1 MRKYLERMYAGA
13 GEEFRALLKEDLDRG
28 GKRFIITAN
37 PEILVMSEKDR
48 LIEEMLLNGDC
59 CIVPD
64 GIAVVKACTM
74 LNVPVTERITGVD
87 TAWWLLEEL
96 NSRCGSLYLLGATEQ
111 VIGLMEK
118 KIGSDYPN
126 IRLMG
131 RTDGYVS
138 DKDAVFDE
146 IAELKPDVC
155 MVALGVPAQ
164 EKLIYKHLSRFE
176 KGIFIGVGGSF
187 DVISGAKERAP
198 EFFIRRNL
206 EWLYR
211 IMKEPKRIK
220 RFYDNNV
227 RFLLK
232 IRKYR

>member
-1 MRKYLERMYAGA
+1 
-13 GEEFRALLKEDLDRG
+13 
-28 GKRFIITAN
+28 
-37 PEILVMSEKDR
+37 
-48 LIEEMLLNGDC
+48 
-59 CIVPD
+59 
-64 GIAVVKACTM
+64 M

-87 TAWWLLEEL
+87 TAWWLLDEL
-96 NSRCGSLYLLGATEQ
+96 NSRSGSLYLLGATEQ

-131 RTDGYVS
+131 RTDGYVD